1 VAVKTDG
8 LRAYLEAHRERHV
21 ERISAFLRQPT
32 LPSEGRGVG
41 ETLDLFAATLREL
54 GCQEVELVPTAGE
67 PGVFGFYD
75 AGAPVTIVSYC
86 MLDTKS
92 PAGRWSVPPFEARRT
107 RVAPHGEVLL
117 GVGARSRK
125 GPYVSWLNALEALIA
140 VDGTLPVNVLFL
152 AEGEENLGSPHYAAM
167 VERYR
172 ERITRA
178 SACFSPGAAEAG
190 GVMTVRLGYKGLL
203 VVRLRASG
211 AEWGRGP
218 AGRNAHGMSQV
229 LVDSPSWRLVAAL
242 ASLVDDDGRRVAVPG
257 FYDQL
262 VPPSDDER
270 AEVRALVAA
279 NRGRRWQDVLG
290 GVGGDV
296 GASSAELSDD
306 EAYERYFYEPSFN
319 LHGLAAGYTGPGGP
333 VFSLPGEAWALLD
346 VRLPRGYEV
355 QPVVD
360 AIRRHLTA
368 TGRGD
373 VAVEV
378 LAAHAPLAADPSSE
392 LLEAVRR
399 TSERFG
405 IGLDLHPY
413 TAGGGPWTIFGT
425 EFGMPVLFD
434 VGIGHGG
441 NVGAG
446 DEYLVIDEERP
457 GGGLVA
463 AECWYAEFLREYAR
477 MQAA

>member
-125 GPYVSWLNALEALIA
+125 GPYVSWLNAVEALIA
-140 VDGTLPVNVLFL
+140 VDGTLPVNVIFL

-319 LHGLAAGYTGPGGP
+319 LHGLAAGYTSCESTRGCRRREARAAADRQRRASTRATSSTITSSRTTSAP
-333 VFSLPGEAWALLD
+333 SLGCGRSSASKVTRVEASRWTTSPSKRAVPLHVTRLTTPRT
-346 VRLPRGYEV
+346 VRSPTMVISTRPSVGM
-355 QPVVD
+355 
-360 AIRRHLTA
+360 
-368 TGRGD
+368 GRGSPPICTGAN
-373 VAVEV
+373 VTQRC
-378 LAAHAPLAADPSSE
+378 SS
-392 LLEAVRR
+392 VCSDSRR
-399 TSERFG
+399 T
-405 IGLDLHPY
+405 
-413 TAGGGPWTIFGT
+413 TAS
-425 EFGMPVLFD
+425 
-434 VGIGHGG
+434 
-441 NVGAG
+441 
-446 DEYLVIDEERP
+446 R
-457 GGGLVA
+457 A
-463 AECWYAEFLREYAR
+463 A
-477 MQAA
+477 